1 MSTLIITCQICGLG
15 LSVAT
20 VEPKEGARNG
30 AVGGHIHMEV
40 SGAVACLTGHNWTAS
55 GQFLLTRTS

>member
-1 MSTLIITCQICGLG
+1 VSTVILTCPICGLG

-30 AVGGHIHMEV
+30 AVGGHIHMEM
-40 SGAVACLTGHNWTAS
+40 SGAIACVTGHRWIATGS
-55 GQFLLTRTS
+55 FLLERQP